1 MSALCAAAPPK
12 HERDG
17 RGATSEQRGQA
28 VIQGIRS
35 CGGAEC
41 PPSRTAASE
50 AVSGANAPQ
59 NALPPAAPA
68 ADVAQVQDAVARIN
82 RTVQSLVTHLEFS
95 IDTDTSR
102 NVVRVIDNR
111 TQEILRQFPSEE
123 VLQIAKALD
132 NFTGLLLKDQ
142 A

>member
-1 MSALCAAAPPK
+1 M
-12 HERDG
+12 
-17 RGATSEQRGQA
+17 
-28 VIQGIRS
+28 IQGIRN

-41 PPSRTAASE
+41 QPPRTAANE

-59 NALPPAAPA
+59 NAPQQAAPA
-68 ADVAQVQDAVARIN
+68 ADAAQVQDAVARIN

-111 TQEILRQFPSEE
+111 TREVLRQFPSEE

-132 NFTGLLLKDQ
+132 NFTGLLLRDQ